1 VLANPDVTYLS
12 FEEDTKRAAKALGLA
27 LIIHQVREP
36 IELEGAI
43 HEMKAEGAQAIFV
56 LPDLMFASEAK
67 QIADLALAEKL
78 PVMSWGSWFTEL
90 GGLMA
95 YSADY
100 GTLVRRLATYVDKIL
115 KGAQP
120 GDLPIEQPAHFEV
133 SVNVRTARALGLTLP
148 PELLAH
154 ADEVIE

>member
-1 VLANPDVTYLS
+1 
-12 FEEDTKRAAKALGLA
+12 
-27 LIIHQVREP
+27 
-36 IELEGAI
+36 
-43 HEMKAEGAQAIFV
+43 
-56 LPDLMFASEAK
+56 
-67 QIADLALAEKL
+67 
-78 PVMSWGSWFTEL
+78 
-90 GGLMA
+90 MA